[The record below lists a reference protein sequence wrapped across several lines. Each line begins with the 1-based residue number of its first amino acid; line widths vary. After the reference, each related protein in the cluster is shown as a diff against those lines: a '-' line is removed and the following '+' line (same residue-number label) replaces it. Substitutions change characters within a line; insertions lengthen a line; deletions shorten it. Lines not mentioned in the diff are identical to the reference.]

1 MEFHVQLTGVAP
13 DMEKIL
19 DAIQQLDPSAVM
31 DIDDADQVLR
41 VAAALELPDLLALLE
56 DAGYHVPPE
65 HIRQLP
71 SICCGGC
78 SG

>member
-1 MEFHVQLTGVAP
+1 MEFHVQVTGVAP

-19 DAIQQLDPSAVM
+19 DAIQQLDPSAMM
-31 DIDDADQVLR
+31 DFDDAGQILR
-41 VAAALELPDLLALLE
+41 VAAAVDLPELLALLGN
-56 DAGYHVPPE
+56 AGYPVPPE
-65 HIRQLP
+65 HVRQLP